1 MLPIHVRKL
10 ALRRFMVHDGTDLE
24 LPDSGIVL
32 VSGLNGSGK
41 TTLLRALVHE
51 IDEDDVI
58 VTVETDYDAAFAD
71 AGLKRA
77 DEVEFYAGKGN
88 AATALVD
95 AQARRGRVQCS
106 RLSQLLGMPLVGDYF
121 GREGFGGDWYIGP
134 TMQRSSGG
142 GFMPLG

>member
-1 MLPIHVRKL
+1 MAFTTAEAQAIRQYLGVPTLNRYRDPRLENAIIIAGADTDAAAAVRVILAKL
-10 ALRRFMVHDGTDLE
+10 
-24 LPDSGIVL
+24 
-32 VSGLNGSGK
+32 
-41 TTLLRALVHE
+41 
-51 IDEDDVI
+51 

-77 DEVEFYAGKGN
+77 VEVEFYAGAGN
-88 AATALVD
+88 KATALVD

>member
-1 MLPIHVRKL
+1 MAFTTAEAQAIRQYLGVPTLNRYRDPRLENAIIIAGADVDAAAAVRVILAKL
-10 ALRRFMVHDGTDLE
+10 
-24 LPDSGIVL
+24 
-32 VSGLNGSGK
+32 
-41 TTLLRALVHE
+41 
-51 IDEDDVI
+51 

-88 AATALVD
+88 AAMPLVD
-95 AQARRGRVQCS
+95 AQVRRGRVQCS

-121 GREGFGGDWYIGP
+121 GRDGFGGDWYIGP